1 MNDIIKT
8 INSLRTIH
16 GNFSEKEIS
25 PDDLKI
31 IIEASLR
38 TANSSSRQAYSLIVI
53 EDKEMMKELFGYHGS
68 KAIIFCY
75 DYYRLLKQAEIMG
88 YKYNSKGIIGFITGA
103 TDAIL
108 AAQTSVIAA
117 KSLGID
123 SLITNGLYRKILN
136 KAFKMLNLPK
146 KAFFPLIT
154 VVFGYPKKEPEYYK
168 KRLNNESIVHYGKYK
183 EPSIEILKQNINE
196 YDDHKKHIGLID
208 NWEELGF
215 KHYLDWY
222 YSVWEK
228 SIPNEN
234 ESNDGLEIDKNKEF
248 IDKLCECKIL

>member
-1 MNDIIKT
+1 MNDTIKT

-25 PDDLKI
+25 NEDFKT

-53 EDKEMMKELFGYHGS
+53 EDKETMKALCGYHGD

-75 DYYRLLKQAEIMG
+75 DYYRLLKQAEFMG
-88 YKYNSKGIIGFITGA
+88 YNNNAKGIIGFVTGA

-108 AAQTSVIAA
+108 VAQTSVIAA

-136 KAFKMLNLPK
+136 KVFKMLNLPK
-146 KAFFPLIT
+146 KGLFPLIT
-154 VVFGYPKKEPEYYK
+154 VIFGYPKIEPDYIKE
-168 KRLNNESIVHYGKYK
+168 RLNNESIIHYGQYK
-183 EPSIEILKQNINE
+183 EPSKEIIKKNIEE
-196 YDDHKKHIGLID
+196 YDDHSKHIGLID

-222 YSVWEK
+222 YSKWEK
-228 SIPNEN
+228 SIPEEN
-234 ESNDGLEIDKNKEF
+234 KSKDGSVIDKNKEF
-248 IDKLCECKIL
+248 FDKLIDYEII